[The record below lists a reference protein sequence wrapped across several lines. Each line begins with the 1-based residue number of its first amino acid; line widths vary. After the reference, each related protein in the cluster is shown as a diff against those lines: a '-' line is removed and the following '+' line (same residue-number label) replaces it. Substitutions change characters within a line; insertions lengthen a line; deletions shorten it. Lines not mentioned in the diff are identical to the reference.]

1 MSHRHADEASSVNT
15 GAQKR
20 IMLLIKIKFL
30 GPTNYT
36 GSRYKATVKDGD
48 SFQYSA
54 TVPST
59 YASDNGDALTAAEAV
74 ARKVR
79 IDFSTHAGIKDY
91 DVEIVG
97 SYDGDYYATMT
108 PVYTENFIQAATAMG
123 MELDADFEQ
132 LSKA

>member
-1 MSHRHADEASSVNT
+1 M
-15 GAQKR
+15 
-20 IMLLIKIKFL
+20 LIKIKFL

-59 YASDNGDALTAAEAV
+59 YASDNSDVLTAARAV
-74 ARKVR
+74 AEKIR
-79 IDFSTHAGIKDY
+79 IDLSHPGQFLEIKAY

-97 SYDGDYYATMT
+97 SYDGDHYATMT
-108 PVYTENFIQAATAMG
+108 PVYN
-123 MELDADFEQ
+123 
-132 LSKA
+132 